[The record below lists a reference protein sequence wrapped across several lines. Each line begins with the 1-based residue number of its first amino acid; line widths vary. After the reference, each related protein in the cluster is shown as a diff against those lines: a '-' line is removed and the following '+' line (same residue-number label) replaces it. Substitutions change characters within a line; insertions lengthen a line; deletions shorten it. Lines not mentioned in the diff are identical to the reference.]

1 MRLTIQKR
9 LAAQIFG
16 VSPKKIVFDSS
27 KLSEIKEAIT
37 KTDIKILIANK
48 IIKTKQP
55 KKTSKVKAR
64 KNKNQKRKGRRKGH
78 GSRKGKSTAR
88 LPKKK
93 AWMNKI
99 RLQRI
104 LLKTLR
110 DKNTIDK
117 KIYQQL
123 YKKSKGG
130 FFRNK
135 QHIKL
140 YIEEHKLTKTE
151 K

>member
-1 MRLTIQKR
+1 MQLTVQKR
-9 LAAQIFG
+9 LAAQILG
-16 VSPKKIVFDSS
+16 VSYKKIVFDSS
-27 KLSEIKEAIT
+27 KLNEIKEAIT

-48 IIKTKQP
+48 VIKAKNP
-55 KKTSKVKAR
+55 KSISKVRAR
-64 KNKNQKRKGRRKGH
+64 KIKIQKRKGKRKGP
-78 GSRKGKSTAR
+78 GSKKGKATAR

-99 RLQRI
+99 RLQRN
-104 LLKTLR
+104 LLKTIR
-110 DKNTIDK
+110 DKGIIDNK
-117 KIYQQL
+117 VYQKL

-140 YIEEHKLTKTE
+140 YIEEHKLIKTK